1 MASDNRLSRM
11 LHVLIHMAE
20 RDTPMTSEDI
30 AAMLTT
36 NAVVVRRTMAGL
48 RDKGYVT
55 SEKGH
60 GGGWRLVTPLS
71 DMTLYDVY
79 AAIGSPAV
87 FALGMADDRPR
98 CLVEQAVND
107 KLEDALTEAR
117 ALLFARLSAISLADI
132 AADFQRRFAAAR
144 PCR

>member
-1 MASDNRLSRM
+1 MASNNRLSRM

-30 AAMLTT
+30 ATMLTT

-87 FALGMADDRPR
+87 FALGMADDHPR

-117 ALLFARLSAISLADI
+117 ALLFAKFSAISLADI
-132 AADFQRRFAAAR
+132 AGDFQRRFAGIKQL
-144 PCR
+144 

>member
-30 AAMLTT
+30 AVMLTT

-60 GGGWRLVTPLS
+60 GGGWRLATPLS

-87 FALGMADDRPR
+87 FALGMADDHPR

-117 ALLFARLSAISLADI
+117 ALLFAKFSAISLADI

>member
-20 RDTPMTSEDI
+20 RDTPMTSDDI
-30 AAMLTT
+30 ARVLAT

-60 GGGWRLVTPLS
+60 GGGWRLVTALEH
-71 DMTLYDVY
+71 MTLYDVY

-87 FALGMADDRPR
+87 FALGMADDHPR

-107 KLEDALTEAR
+107 RLEDALTEAR
-117 ALLFARLSAISLADI
+117 ALLFAKFSAVSLADI
-132 AADFQRRFAAAR
+132 AADFQRRYAAVK
-144 PCR
+144 PCN